1 MTDTLERREARHL
14 IASNK
19 VEGTAVYN
27 RGGERLGTI
36 THFMV
41 DKVSG
46 RAEFA
51 VMEFGGLLGIGTD
64 RYPLPWDMLTYD
76 VDRGGYVADIGKAR
90 LDEAPRYSDVEPA
103 YDRDYEDMVETY
115 YRDRPGPFI

>member
-1 MTDTLERREARHL
+1 MAETIERQETNNL
-14 IASNK
+14 IASNR

-27 RGGERLGTI
+27 GAGDRLGTI

-51 VMEFGGLLGIGTD
+51 VMEFGGLFGIGTD
-64 RYPLPWDMLTYD
+64 RYPLPWSRLTYD
-76 VDRGGYVADIGKAR
+76 TDKGGYVVDIDRAR
-90 LDEAPRYSDVEPA
+90 LEEAPRYGEVEPA
-103 YDRDYEDMVETY
+103 YDRDYNDMVDTY
-115 YRDRPGPFI
+115 YRDRPAPFI